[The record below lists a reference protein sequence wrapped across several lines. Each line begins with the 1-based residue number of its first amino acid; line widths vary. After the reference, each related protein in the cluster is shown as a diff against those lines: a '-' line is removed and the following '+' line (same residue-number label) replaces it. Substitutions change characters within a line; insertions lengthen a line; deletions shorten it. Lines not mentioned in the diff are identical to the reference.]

1 MLINI
6 GKGIELNVDTTR
18 LGFPTDL
25 PPVAAHTVMIGL
37 RNQLMDSHA
46 GMTAKDNPT
55 DYVEKSEAIAKKKLE
70 AMYQGEIRTVTTREG
85 DPVKAEATRLAINA
99 VKAALRKANRKA
111 DDKAIRAKA
120 IEVRERFM
128 EQAAKNVEAAADID
142 IDI

>member
-1 MLINI
+1 MLVNI
-6 GKGIELNVDTTR
+6 GKGIELNVDVAR
-18 LGFPTDL
+18 LGFPADL

-99 VKAALRKANRKA
+99 VKAALRKVGRKVA
-111 DDKAIRAKA
+111 EPAVRAKA

-128 EQAAKNVEAAADID
+128 AQAAKNVEAAADID

>member
-1 MLINI
+1 MLVNI
-6 GKGIELNVDTTR
+6 GKGIELDVPGPSTLSPEVLNHILYIGWRNV
-18 LGFPTDL
+18 
-25 PPVAAHTVMIGL
+25 
-37 RNQLMDSHA
+37 LMDSHA
-46 GMTAKDNPT
+46 SVTKDKAT
-55 DYVEKSEAIAKKKLE
+55 DVVGESKAVAEKKLR
-70 AMYQGEIRTVTTREG
+70 ALINGELRTVTAREG

-128 EQAAKNVEAAADID
+128 AQAAKNVEAAADID

>member
-1 MLINI
+1 
-6 GKGIELNVDTTR
+6 
-18 LGFPTDL
+18 
-25 PPVAAHTVMIGL
+25 
-37 RNQLMDSHA
+37 
-46 GMTAKDNPT
+46 MTAKDNPT

-99 VKAALRKANRKA
+99 VKAALRKAGRKA

-120 IEVRERFM
+120 MEVRERFM